1 MKKKLIILTIL
12 SAVSAGSFFAV
23 RKLNHFMKDKAVKQ
37 DRKKLESL
45 VDKYLHGNEKL
56 LEFVGTLSD
65 SQVRELVEILDSI
78 QKQRDQLKL
87 KSPAIPEYLE
97 KKVTQLLN

>member
-12 SAVSAGSFFAV
+12 SAVSAGSFLAA
-23 RKLNHFMKDKAVKQ
+23 RKLSHFMKDKAIKE

-45 VDKYLHGNEKL
+45 VGKYLHGNEKL

-65 SQVRELVEILDSI
+65 AQVKELVEILDSI